1 MASPVAFTGHVP
13 HNYDTYLG
21 PLFFEPY
28 AINLASRL
36 QNNHYQSI
44 LEIAC
49 GTGRVTKHLL
59 PKLSAEG
66 KLVAT
71 DLNEAMLTVSREKIK
86 NPRVEWKI
94 ADAQNLPFND
104 EEFDLVVCQFGV
116 MFFPDKPK
124 AFGEAF
130 RVLKS
135 AGMFFFNT
143 WDRIEENALADVSH
157 AVLKEF
163 FPDGSGSFM
172 EKGPHGF
179 YDTALITQLLQ
190 DAGFGQISIDTVRLV
205 STAATADECVNGI
218 LGGTPLNVFLSER
231 NADKEP
237 IKKRLRDELQKR
249 YGTTNLQL
257 PMQAFVCTATKG
269 CKT

>member
-1 MASPVAFTGHVP
+1 MASPVAFTGNVP

-28 AINLASRL
+28 AVDLASRL

-49 GTGRVTKHLL
+49 GTGRVTKQLL
-59 PKLSAEG
+59 PKLSADG
-66 KLVAT
+66 KLIAT
-71 DLNEAMLTVSREKIK
+71 DLNEAMLTLSREKIK
-86 NPRVEWKI
+86 DPRVEWKI
-94 ADAQNLPFND
+94 ADAQNLPFGD
-104 EEFDLVVCQFGV
+104 EEFDLALCQFGV

-124 AFGEAF
+124 AFSEAF

-135 AGMFFFNT
+135 GGTFLFNT
-143 WDRIEENALADVSH
+143 WDEIHYNALADVSH

-163 FPDGSGSFM
+163 FPDGAGGFM

-179 YDTALITQLLQ
+179 YDTALITQLLK
-190 DAGFGQISIDTVRLV
+190 DAGFGQISADTVRVV
-205 STAATADECVNGI
+205 STATTADECVNGI
-218 LGGTPLNVFLSER
+218 LDGTPLSVFLSER

-249 YGTTNLQL
+249 YGTANLQL
-257 PMQAFVCTATKG
+257 PMQAFVCPATKS
-269 CKT
+269 K